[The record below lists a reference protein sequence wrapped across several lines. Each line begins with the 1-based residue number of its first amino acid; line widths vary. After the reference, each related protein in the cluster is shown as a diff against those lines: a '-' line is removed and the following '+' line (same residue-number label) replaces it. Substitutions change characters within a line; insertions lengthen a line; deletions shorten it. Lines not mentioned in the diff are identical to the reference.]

1 MAKASECILR
11 ISDADFRYK
20 LAKPTLKNPFRKLPA
35 DGIHEIEIPI
45 FSGEIIGLVGP
56 NGAGKSTLLR
66 SLVGINKFDSVSA
79 SIEGLEESNPD
90 LLAQK
95 LREITGH
102 MPEQVRWQGSKS
114 IYAAINEIGMMIGVT
129 DKKLKG
135 VLDLVGLGSR
145 ESESLDSLSQGMRQR
160 LSLAC
165 ALLSSPKILVL
176 DEPFNGLDPVASA
189 AFKSLLSKL
198 SKKGVSVIISSHQLE
213 TLEGVVDKLALMHK
227 GKILAIS
234 EHAQLA
240 KLLGVKRKLVIRG
253 EGEAPN
259 KKFLSN
265 NEINEEPIVEKT
277 GWKLETTNT
286 SKLDIKKFTQF
297 YRINHWAMEKPTL
310 TQLLVAAT
318 GLDPEEIGLQLVRDG
333 SDDLS
338 KVFQEEEE

>member
-11 ISDADFRYK
+11 ISDANFRYRVS
-20 LAKPTLKNPFRKLPA
+20 KPTLKNPFRKLPA
-35 DGIHEIEIPI
+35 AGIHEIEIPI
-45 FSGEIIGLVGP
+45 FAGEIIGLLGP
-56 NGAGKSTLLR
+56 NGAGKSTLLK

-79 SIEGLEESNPD
+79 IIEGVDESNPD
-90 LLAQK
+90 TLAQK
-95 LREITGH
+95 LRKITGH

-135 VLDLVGLGSR
+135 VLDLVGLGTR
-145 ESESLDSLSQGMRQR
+145 ENESLDSLSQGMRQR

-213 TLEGVVDKLALMHK
+213 TLDGVVDKLALMHK
-227 GKILAIS
+227 GQILAVS
-234 EHAQLA
+234 KHAHLA

-253 EGEAPN
+253 EGEAPS
-259 KKFLSN
+259 KEFLS
-265 NEINEEPIVEKT
+265 EHGIDEEPIIEKV
-277 GWKLETTNT
+277 GWRLETTKTN
-286 SKLDIKKFTQF
+286 KLDIKKFTDI

-318 GLDPEEIGLQLVRDG
+318 GLDPEEIGLQVVRED
-333 SDDLS
+333 SKKLS
-338 KVFQEEEE
+338 KIFQEEEE

>member
-1 MAKASECILR
+1 M
-11 ISDADFRYK
+11 
-20 LAKPTLKNPFRKLPA
+20 
-35 DGIHEIEIPI
+35 
-45 FSGEIIGLVGP
+45 
-56 NGAGKSTLLR
+56 
-66 SLVGINKFDSVSA
+66 
-79 SIEGLEESNPD
+79 
-90 LLAQK
+90 
-95 LREITGH
+95 
-102 MPEQVRWQGSKS
+102 
-114 IYAAINEIGMMIGVT
+114 
-129 DKKLKG
+129 
-135 VLDLVGLGSR
+135 
-145 ESESLDSLSQGMRQR
+145 
-160 LSLAC
+160 
-165 ALLSSPKILVL
+165 VL

-259 KKFLSN
+259 KKFLSKN
-265 NEINEEPIVEKT
+265 GIDEEPTIGKT

-286 SKLDIKKFTQF
+286 SKLDIKKFAEF
-297 YRINHWAMEKPTL
+297 YRIYHWAMEKPTL

-318 GLDPEEIGLQLVRDG
+318 GLDPEEIGLQLVREG

-338 KVFQEEEE
+338 KIFQEEEE